1 MKKSKIVV
9 SSCLLGYKTRY
20 DGSDKNLVGGADTL
34 YEQYDVIHFCP
45 EAEAGLGIPRE
56 TIELVDMGE
65 AGIRVM
71 GTETR
76 TDVTDKLRIVCEQM
90 LAKLEGEEIA
100 FFLLKAR
107 SPSCGICSKLH
118 DYEGN
123 EIGFAPGLWAQM
135 LITKYGADKILTE
148 ESILSHLS

>member
-20 DGSDKNLVGGADTL
+20 DGTDKNLLDVAEAL
-34 YEQYDVIHFCP
+34 FEKYDVLHFCP

-56 TIELVDMGE
+56 TIELVDMGSE
-65 AGIRVM
+65 GVRVM
-71 GTETR
+71 GTKTR
-76 TDVTDKLRIVCEQM
+76 TDVTDKLRAICEQ
-90 LAKLEGEEIA
+90 KLEELKGLQIE

-118 DYEGN
+118 DYDGN
-123 EIGFAPGLWAQM
+123 EIGVAPGLWAQM
-135 LITKYGADKILTE
+135 LIDKYGADKVLSE
-148 ESILSHLS
+148 EEI

>member
-1 MKKSKIVV
+1 MKKNKIVV

-20 DGSDKNLVGGADTL
+20 DGSDKNLLDVAEKL
-34 YEQYDVIHFCP
+34 LEKYDVLHFCP

-71 GTETR
+71 GTKTR
-76 TDVTDKLRIVCEQM
+76 TDVTDKLRAICEQK
-90 LAKLEGEEIA
+90 LAELAGDEIE
-100 FFLLKAR
+100 FFLLKAK

-118 DYEGN
+118 DYDGN
-123 EIGFAPGLWAQM
+123 EIGTAPGLWAQM
-135 LITKYGADKILTE
+135 LIDKYGSDKV
-148 ESILSHLS
+148 LSENDL

>member
-20 DGSDKNLVGGADTL
+20 DGSDKNLMEIADEL
-34 YEQYDVIHFCP
+34 YQRYEVIHFCP
-45 EAEAGLGIPRE
+45 EAESGLGIPRE

-65 AGIRVM
+65 AEIRVM

-76 TDVTDKLRIVCEQM
+76 TDVTDKLRTICEQK
-90 LAKLEGEEIA
+90 LAELEGEEIA

-123 EIGFAPGLWAQM
+123 EIDFAPGLWAQM
-135 LITKYGADKILTE
+135 VIAKYGVDKILTE
-148 ESILSHLS
+148 DNI